1 MENFIVDFTIGNVF
15 IHMDN
20 LFNGEN
26 QLLADTVNKFLNEHS
41 QEVIK
46 EVKPEISKQLS
57 ELVTRVMND
66 AFSELPA
73 DKLIDSLNKSFST
86 AQPLQLPPQ
95 PPLPPQ
101 PSHQPLQLP
110 HPGLQLQKTFLGSQ
124 QRLGQQAK
132 ARLLQL
138 FTGRK

>member
-1 MENFIVDFTIGNVF
+1 
-15 IHMDN
+15 MDN

-73 DKLIDSLNKSFST
+73 DKLIESLNKSFTTEHVQS
-86 AQPLQLPPQ
+86 APKPPLPLPPHQPLQLPPQ
-95 PPLPPQ
+95 PHL

-110 HPGLQLQKTFLGSQ
+110 HPGLQLQKTLLGSQ